1 MEELQHVPQVT
12 PREAAELVS
21 KGALLVDIREQNEW
35 DAARIPGAVFKPM
48 SNVNDWYQDLPTDVT
63 VVLQCRSGA
72 RSQNVANALIN
83 QAGMSNIVNL
93 AGGII
98 DWAEAELPID
108 DQPL

>member
-1 MEELQHVPQVT
+1 MEPLQDVPQVT
-12 PREAAELVS
+12 PQEAASLMEQ
-21 KGALLVDIREQNEW
+21 GALLVDIREQKEW

-48 SNVNDWYQDLPTDVT
+48 STLNDWYQELPSDTT

-72 RSQNVANALIN
+72 RSQNVANALVN
-83 QAGMSNIVNL
+83 QAGMTNVVNL

-108 DQPL
+108 NAAL